1 MSRASAR
8 RPRVRDPYGLL
19 PDRSWLAPGL
29 SIAGLAFVAV
39 ATLSV
44 LGGAVPFIGGSSSAN
59 GGGGGAS
66 RTAAPS
72 NVVIVPEVSFPGSIV
87 YAKAGNIWVQRG
99 RDVRQLT
106 TGGQDSM
113 PSWSPDGTS
122 VYFIRTTDAVG
133 LWPAQGVE
141 RHYQETVP
149 AIMRVDVSG
158 TGGPEQ
164 ILGGTINV
172 NGRSWFSW
180 IRQPVVSPDGTTIA
194 MVSDGPDPTK
204 SDVVLQFYDPGTKKR
219 TVPQVSE
226 SAPLGHQDP
235 TWRAD
240 GRFLL
245 YVRNGREGA
254 RGAPEIFRWDVAKG
268 KATQLTG
275 PGYLEPSYSPD
286 GTYIA
291 ATRTGSF
298 GNDLV
303 ILDASHGRELLR
315 VTSDGASWSPVWSP
329 AGDAIAFLHSDGQIV
344 DLKLARLGGSGPDWT
359 VTDTLDLTQVSG
371 LDGGSR
377 PAWYIPPTEL
387 PATPAPTIAPSPGSS
402 SAAGGSVKP

>member
-29 SIAGLAFVAV
+29 SVAGLVLVAA
-39 ATLSV
+39 ATLSL
-44 LGGAVPFIGGSSSAN
+44 LGGAVPFMGGSGNAN
-59 GGGGGAS
+59 GGGGGAN

-72 NVVIVPEVSFPGSIV
+72 NVVVVPEVTFPGSIV
-87 YAKAGNIWVQRG
+87 YAKAGNIWVQHG

-122 VYFIRTTDAVG
+122 VYFIRTTGAMG

-149 AIMRVDVSG
+149 AIMRVDASG
-158 TGGPEQ
+158 TGDPEQ
-164 ILGGTINV
+164 ILNGTIDA

-180 IRQPVVSPDGTTIA
+180 IRQPVVAPDGKTIA

-204 SDVVLQFYDPGTKKR
+204 SDVVLQFYDLTTKKR

-235 TWRAD
+235 AWRGD
-240 GRFLL
+240 GKFLL

-254 RGAPEIFRWDVAKG
+254 RGAPEIFRWDVANG

-291 ATRTGSF
+291 ATRTSSF
-298 GNDLV
+298 GNDVV
-303 ILDASHGRELLR
+303 ILDAAHGRELLR
-315 VTSDGASWSPVWSP
+315 VTNDGASWAPVWSP
-329 AGDAIAFLHSDGQIV
+329 AGDAIAFLHIEGQIV
-344 DLKLARLGGSGPDWT
+344 DLKLARLGGSRPDWT

-377 PAWYIPPTEL
+377 PAWYIPLGEL
-387 PATPAPTIAPSPGSS
+387 PATPAPTVAPSPSRS
-402 SAAGGSVKP
+402 SAAGGFVTP